1 MRVIKRYSNRRFYD
15 TATSSTMT
23 LAELGSLIHAGTDIK
38 VVDNATGRD
47 ITVEVLGRILLASM
61 SSRRDVRNSKEV
73 LRRTIMLTGD
83 KSMSILKNTVLASI
97 GIIDVTRAKAEE
109 IVDQLI
115 KKGEL
120 NDSDRKKAVMELV
133 DRAEQT
139 TAKLS
144 ERIGREAG
152 KVQQEVQSA
161 VDKLDLVKRDDLK
174 ELETKVDTLNESI
187 AALQKKL
194 DEQQG

>member
-15 TATSSTMT
+15 TVTSSTMT
-23 LAELGSLIHAGTDIK
+23 LAELGSLIHAGSEIK
-38 VVDNATGRD
+38 VVDNKTGRD

-61 SSRRDVRNSKEV
+61 SGRKDVRSSKEV
-73 LRRTIMLTGD
+73 LRQTILLTGD
-83 KSMSILKNTVLASI
+83 RSMSILKNTVLASI

-109 IVDQLI
+109 IVDQLV

-133 DRAEQT
+133 ERAENT

-144 ERIGREAG
+144 ERLGKEAG
-152 KVQQEVQSA
+152 RVQKEVQSA
-161 VDKLDLVKRDDLK
+161 IDKLNLVKRNDLK
-174 ELETKVDTLNESI
+174 DLEKKVDALNESI

-194 DEQQG
+194 DEQ

>member
-23 LAELGSLIHAGTDIK
+23 LSELGSLIHAGSEIK
-38 VVDNATGRD
+38 VVDNKSGRD
-47 ITVEVLGRILLASM
+47 ITVEVLGRILLASV
-61 SSRRDVRNSKEV
+61 SGRKDVRSSKEV
-73 LRRTIMLTGD
+73 LRQTIILTGD

-97 GIIDVTRAKAEE
+97 GIIDVTMAKAEE

-115 KKGEL
+115 KKGEV

-133 DRAEQT
+133 ERAEKT
-139 TAKLS
+139 TAKLT
-144 ERIGREAG
+144 ERVGKEAG
-152 KVQQEVQSA
+152 RVQHEVQA
-161 VDKLDLVKRDDLK
+161 AIDKLNLVKRNDLQDLEKKVDDL
-174 ELETKVDTLNESI
+174 NNSI

-194 DEQQG
+194 EEQ